1 MTRRLAVLRVR
12 GLGNLQVY
20 CEWLWGRLGVGSG
33 GIGIG
38 VDINYGIE
46 PQGGVS
52 IRGTAATKVK
62 QERGEGT
69 DRLPWLDYALR
80 C

>member
-1 MTRRLAVLRVR
+1 MTRRLAALRVQ

-20 CEWLWGRLGVGSG
+20 CGWLWGRLKVRPYGSG

-46 PQGGVS
+46 P
-52 IRGTAATKVK
+52 RGRV
-62 QERGEGT
+62 G
-69 DRLPWLDYALR
+69 
-80 C
+80 